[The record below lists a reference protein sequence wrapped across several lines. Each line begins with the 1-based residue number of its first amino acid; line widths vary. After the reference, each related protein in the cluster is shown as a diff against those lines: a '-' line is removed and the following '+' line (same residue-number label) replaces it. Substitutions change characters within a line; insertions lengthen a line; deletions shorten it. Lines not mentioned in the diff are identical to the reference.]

1 MRARASIR
9 TRVAGLY
16 AVLAGGLIV
25 ACMGAV
31 YLIEQRDTS
40 GRVAAE
46 ARTAATGILAVARS
60 PGAAGEDLGPEVE
73 RYLAARAESANLL
86 LVVPR
91 SGQALINRTTARR
104 LAAVD
109 TTVLGGHQLDLA
121 GTEYAVSVQRSG
133 DGRLVAVA
141 AVPTA
146 KAKAELRS
154 LLVRMLEIGSVGLIG
169 TLLVAWV
176 AVHRALRPLAQI
188 AERAAKVTAG
198 DLDSRIGH
206 DIRGEEI
213 GVVADAIDAM
223 LERLQEAFVAQRR
236 FVQDASHELRT
247 PLTIAR
253 GHLEVLQIQRDASP
267 EDTRAAITL
276 AVEELGRMG
285 KVVTS
290 LLRLA
295 RLDSA
300 GLTDLRP
307 VSVRSLLTEAAAR
320 AGHLGDRRFSVV
332 IDPDADVELM
342 VDRDALDQV
351 LLNLLSNAVRHT
363 RPGGRVVLGASRRP
377 GEVVIV
383 VADNGEGIPAA
394 VLPTLFDRFTRA
406 DAARRRDT
414 GGAGLG
420 LAICRSIVEA
430 HGGVIAAASV
440 PGEGATFTIWLP
452 VGDGVAD
459 DEG

>member
-1 MRARASIR
+1 MRPRGSIR

-16 AVLAGGLIV
+16 ALLAGGLIV
-25 ACMGAV
+25 VCMGAV
-31 YLIEQRDTS
+31 YLIEQRDVGARLS
-40 GRVAAE
+40 EE
-46 ARTAATGILAVARS
+46 ARQSATGVLDAARKPATDGS
-60 PGAAGEDLGPEVE
+60 ALGPDVE
-73 RYLAARAESANLL
+73 RYLAARSESSNLL
-86 LVVPR
+86 LIVPR
-91 SGQALINRTTARR
+91 DGRALINRERARR
-104 LAAVD
+104 LAVVD
-109 TTVLGGHQLDLA
+109 TTHAGVREVELA
-121 GTEYAVSVQRSG
+121 GGEYSVAVIRSS

-141 AVPTA
+141 AVPTD

-154 LLVRMLEIGSVGLIG
+154 LLVRMFEIGSAGLVL
-169 TLLVAWV
+169 TLLVAWF
-176 AVHRALRPLAQI
+176 AVHRALRPLVQI
-188 AERAAKVTAG
+188 ARRAADVTAG
-198 DLDSRIGH
+198 DLDQRIGH
-206 DIRGEEI
+206 DIKGAEI
-213 GVVADAIDAM
+213 AVVADAIDAM

-253 GHLEVLQIQRDASP
+253 GHLEVLQLQRDATP
-267 EDTRAAITL
+267 DETRAAISL

-300 GLTDLRP
+300 GLTDVRP
-307 VSVRSLLTEAAAR
+307 MRLGELLHEAADR
-320 AGHLGDRRFSVV
+320 ASHLGDRRFSVV
-332 IDPDADVELM
+332 IDPEADVVLHA
-342 VDRDALDQV
+342 DRDALDQV
-351 LLNLLSNAVRHT
+351 LLNLLANAVRHT
-363 RPGGRVVLGASRRP
+363 RAGGRVVLGASRRP
-377 GEVVIV
+377 GEVAIV

-430 HGGVIAAASV
+430 HGGVISAASV

-452 VGDGVAD
+452 LGEA
-459 DEG
+459 